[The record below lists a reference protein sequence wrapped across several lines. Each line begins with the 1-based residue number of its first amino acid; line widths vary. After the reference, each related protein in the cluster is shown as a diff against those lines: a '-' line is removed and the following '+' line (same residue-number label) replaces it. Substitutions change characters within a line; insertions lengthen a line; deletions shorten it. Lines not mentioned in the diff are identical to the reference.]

1 MSANLNNQSSSD
13 FLRPNVNFEINGLD
27 DYLKFLGYHYFS
39 EISLR
44 NYNIHEK
51 GIDMALDMT
60 CSIDLLEMLAHFNK
74 NRWGKS
80 NNSSDSPLLKGFNH
94 LAEDNPSIDL
104 DIEELTL
111 FLNDTSIIIKRTSE
125 KSIVQQFNGIITELA
140 NHYIYFTRGLTEK
153 PYEIFIP
160 VFEDN
165 IDNPQLDTPNKTPQ
179 SYFDFWG
186 IYLETQEDALIYD
199 LNRNTFIPAD
209 LDLSMH

>member
-1 MSANLNNQSSSD
+1 MSSNLNNQNPSE
-13 FLRPNVNFEINGLD
+13 FFQQKTNIGINGLD
-27 DYLKFLGYHYFS
+27 NYLDFLEFHYFS
-39 EISLR
+39 KISLR
-44 NYNIHEK
+44 NYSINDQ

-80 NNSSDSPLLKGFNH
+80 TNIIDSPLLTGFNH
-94 LAEDNPSIDL
+94 LAAQNSIYL

-111 FLNDTSIIIKRTSE
+111 FLNDTSIIIKRISDR
-125 KSIVQQFNGIITELA
+125 SILQQFNDILTELA
-140 NHYIYFTRGLTEK
+140 NHYIYFTQGLTQQ
-153 PYEIFIP
+153 PYEIFVP
-160 VFEDN
+160 VFEDD
-165 IDNPQLDTPNKTPQ
+165 IDNPPLNTQNKKPQ

-186 IYLETQEDALIYD
+186 IYLDNQEDALIYD